1 MENKSNVMG
10 LRNGII
16 TRTNNDNNN
25 FLINFTYDRKYNSNL
40 LYNNNFY
47 YNPFTDTLT
56 VGNIVA
62 NISTS
67 NIDITDT
74 SDNSNFYLTFT
85 DSAGTNKTLR
95 TYTSG
100 IYYNPSLNKL
110 FLQDIFCS
118 GFGQFNS
125 CIATLFTGSGNNLTN
140 LPTNQLSGLVQNN
153 QLQNDNLT
161 IGSTNIQLGNTT
173 TTLTG
178 LSSINSSEIIIGTLT
193 LIGGSITDSGGSI
206 SFGNENLTTS
216 GTIDSGNITITGS
229 SIPRLT
235 IRNTT
240 PASLDDEK
248 WVYNVNGNGSL
259 LIGPHNEAGG
269 SVSAITLDRTSFTT
283 NLHTYKSDQYSW
295 ENSSAVGTE
304 WMNLTTAGLL
314 VKNDITL
321 TTGSI
326 TSASG
331 TISFGSNNLTTSG
344 TLGAG
349 VATLASNSTI
359 GNLTL
364 ANGSITDSGGIISFG
379 SNNLT
384 TSGTL
389 GTGVATLASNSTIGN
404 LTLVN
409 GSITDSG
416 GSISFGSNNLTTS
429 GTLGAGVATLASN
442 STIGNLTLANG
453 SITDSGGSISFGS
466 NNLTTSG
473 TLGAGVATLASNSTI
488 GNLTLANG
496 SITDSGGNITFG
508 SNNLTTVGDA
518 NIGYIVISS
527 GDNITSLSGI
537 IDFQSTSLST
547 VGFIECGSCLITGNV
562 GIGTNNPLDKLSVS
576 GSFTYTRVEGG
587 NNCFGYYGGGNSNSG
602 TGATKP
608 WFASLIGSNGDAETI
623 ATSTNGWL
631 WYNRSDNGNLELA
644 RRNGSTTDTEVMT
657 FARSSGNV
665 GIGTNNP
672 LDKLSLS
679 GSFTY
684 TRVEGGNNCFGYY
697 GGGNSNSGTGATNPW
712 FASLIGSNG
721 DAETIATSTFGWLWY
736 NRSDNGNLELARRNG
751 STTDTEV
758 MTFAR
763 SSGNVGIGITTP
775 SYKLDLYQTANTLAE
790 WIRSTHATFSSNSLI
805 IDVTRVN
812 ATAYNFASF
821 RSSGGGD
828 YEFYFRGDGNAYADN
843 SWNAGGA
850 DYAEYFETITGE
862 KIEYGKCV
870 VIEYIENTDRT
881 MVREYNKSTDK
892 LTDILGI
899 VRPKK
904 DCKSAGLIG
913 NNHDSKWKYKY
924 LTNDFGEY
932 LYEDYNVYEWIDENE
947 KEHSYNVGEVPEDI
961 IMPDD
966 VEIITLKRRMKNPEY
981 NEELKYISYEN
992 RDEKVLVALLGQI
1005 QKLKTE
1011 PMKKEWKKCYSISE
1025 NVEMVYIK

>member
-331 TISFGSNNLTTSG
+331 T
-344 TLGAG
+344 
-349 VATLASNSTI
+349 
-359 GNLTL
+359 
-364 ANGSITDSGGIISFG
+364 
-379 SNNLT
+379 
-384 TSGTL
+384 
-389 GTGVATLASNSTIGN
+389 
-404 LTLVN
+404 
-409 GSITDSG
+409 
-416 GSISFGSNNLTTS
+416 
-429 GTLGAGVATLASN
+429 
-442 STIGNLTLANG
+442 
-453 SITDSGGSISFGS
+453 ISFGS

>member
-364 ANGSITDSGGIISFG
+364 ANGSITDSGG
-379 SNNLT
+379 
-384 TSGTL
+384 
-389 GTGVATLASNSTIGN
+389 
-404 LTLVN
+404 
-409 GSITDSG
+409 
-416 GSISFGSNNLTTS
+416 
-429 GTLGAGVATLASN
+429 
-442 STIGNLTLANG
+442 
-453 SITDSGGSISFGS
+453 
-466 NNLTTSG
+466 
-473 TLGAGVATLASNSTI
+473 
-488 GNLTLANG
+488 
-496 SITDSGGNITFG
+496 NITFG

-562 GIGTNNPLDKLSVS
+562 GIGTNNPLDKLSV
-576 GSFTYTRVEGG
+576 
-587 NNCFGYYGGGNSNSG
+587 
-602 TGATKP
+602 
-608 WFASLIGSNGDAETI
+608 
-623 ATSTNGWL
+623 
-631 WYNRSDNGNLELA
+631 
-644 RRNGSTTDTEVMT
+644 
-657 FARSSGNV
+657 
-665 GIGTNNP
+665 
-672 LDKLSLS
+672 S